1 MQRWQHPVEL
11 HRSISLES
19 KERAVGNG
27 AGILLTAVTSA
38 GRILGASVSQERGR
52 QPEEIGQQAAEELV
66 EDLQTEACV
75 DRW

>member
-1 MQRWQHPVEL
+1 M
-11 HRSISLES
+11 
-19 KERAVGNG
+19 GNG